1 MAVNRAKYNEIP
13 KGAKIIGENEALQFQ
28 TDLIQRWPNK
38 SDTFAVRYGM
48 YFLYGAT
55 MISGIII
62 TRHFRKKFLLYNY
75 GKFMSLIPITI
86 IPATTGIFFH
96 SEFVLRDVVLRKNV
110 CPTCLELRSAAFQT
124 FTGTV
129 FPAILAP
136 MGCASLSQY
145 FGTYNIPNILKE
157 PKVVFTEFGKMFK
170 PFRTKLWYLFLAQ
183 AFCGSAVTYLE
194 MRSVMLIDK
203 ELFGQSE
210 ETELNV

>member
-86 IPATTGIFFH
+86 IPATTVRFKRCGITKKCLPNMFRAPICSF
-96 SEFVLRDVVLRKNV
+96 SDIYRNCISCNIGTNGMCLVVPIFWHL
-110 CPTCLELRSAAFQT
+110 QH
-124 FTGTV
+124 
-129 FPAILAP
+129 
-136 MGCASLSQY
+136 
-145 FGTYNIPNILKE
+145 
-157 PKVVFTEFGKMFK
+157 
-170 PFRTKLWYLFLAQ
+170 TKHTQRA
-183 AFCGSAVTYLE
+183 
-194 MRSVMLIDK
+194 
-203 ELFGQSE
+203 
-210 ETELNV
+210 